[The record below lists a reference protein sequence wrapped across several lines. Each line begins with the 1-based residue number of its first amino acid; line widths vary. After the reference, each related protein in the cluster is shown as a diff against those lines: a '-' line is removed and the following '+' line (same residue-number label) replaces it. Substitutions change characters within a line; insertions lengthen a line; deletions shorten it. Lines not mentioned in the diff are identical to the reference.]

1 MNNWISNQI
10 EKASWL
16 RFAIWFAVLFI
27 FSAWAFYM
35 SSPWTRALAEAGGLL
50 PESQPGFPAIE
61 PQRSLA
67 MLGDAKGD
75 YLLWQALDI
84 PYAIMNLMV
93 TSIGMALGLKAL
105 SLDKSLL
112 RFLLLFPVIYAMCE
126 IIENSLVALFASGV
140 LATNETM
147 VLIQQVATTV
157 KFASGIPAM
166 ALGLLGVAIALI
178 AALIGLIRKKPT

>member
-1 MNNWISNQI
+1 M
-10 EKASWL
+10 

-35 SSPWTRALAEAGGLL
+35 SSPWTRALAEAGGLV

-67 MLGDAKGD
+67 LLGSATGD
-75 YLLWQALDI
+75 YILWQALDI

-93 TSIGMALGLKAL
+93 TSIGMGLGLKAL

-112 RFLLLFPVIYAMCE
+112 RFLLLFPVVYVGCE
-126 IIENSLVALFASGV
+126 VIENSLVALFASGV
-140 LATNETM
+140 LATNETV

-157 KFASGIPAM
+157 KFASGMPAL

-178 AALIGLIRKKPT
+178 AALIGLFRTRST